1 MKETALAGAVV
12 LFCVLF
18 PMGRAVPADEAYT
31 IGGNISASST
41 FFCSTVAESGKV
53 NALPAPPARKTE
65 GFMDAATELVI
76 GLLVLG
82 VILSLIGG
90 YVGLNMLVLWSF
102 VGTAVMSEVIQMLLR
117 QAGLG
122 FGMYG
127 FYVTFTLGVG
137 AAIMV
142 MMKTGG

>member
-1 MKETALAGAVV
+1 MKKSVVAGIAALLYA
-12 LFCVLF
+12 LF
-18 PMGRAVPADEAYT
+18 PVRQAVSADTPYNV
-31 IGGNISASST
+31 GGNISAYST
-41 FFCSTVAESGKV
+41 FFCSTAAESGKA
-53 NALPAPPARKTE
+53 NALPPPVKKTE
-65 GFMDAATELVI
+65 GFMDAATELII

-102 VGTAVMSEVIQMLLR
+102 VGTAVLSEVVQMLLR
-117 QAGLG
+117 QAGFG

-127 FYVTFTLGVG
+127 FYVTFTLAVG

-142 MMKTGG
+142 MIRTG